1 MKKISEEQL
10 LAAALAL
17 AASGAFN
24 KVTRKAVADHAGV
37 SESMVNVRF
46 GTMARFERALMRYAI
61 RQRNLCVLAQ
71 GIALKNS
78 YALKAPQELRD
89 KAIENLAGAQ

>member
-1 MKKISEEQL
+1 MQKISEEQL

-17 AASGAFN
+17 AAHGGYN
-24 KVTRKAVADHAGV
+24 RVTREAVATRASV
-37 SESMVNVRF
+37 SPAMVNVRF

-61 RQRNLCVLAQ
+61 RTKNLCVIAQ
-71 GIALKNS
+71 GLALKNR

-89 KAIENLAGAQ
+89 LAIRNLAGPQ